1 VVDPDLGQPGD
12 DPLGRPT
19 NSAAVH
25 PRGPGH
31 LAPAQSRGAEGQG
44 LVEETM
50 DLLFVTIINESLEGG
65 PVAFIRVHRQP
76 GTHPREEFVVHST
89 GIN

>member
-1 VVDPDLGQPGD
+1 
-12 DPLGRPT
+12 
-19 NSAAVH
+19 
-25 PRGPGH
+25 
-31 LAPAQSRGAEGQG
+31 
-44 LVEETM
+44 M

-65 PVAFIRVHRQP
+65 PVALIRVHRQP